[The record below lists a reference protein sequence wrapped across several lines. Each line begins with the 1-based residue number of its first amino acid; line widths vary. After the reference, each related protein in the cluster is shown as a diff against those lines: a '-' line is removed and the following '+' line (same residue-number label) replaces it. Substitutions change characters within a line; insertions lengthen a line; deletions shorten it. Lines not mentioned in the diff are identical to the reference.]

1 MQLSPPQIDSMIAPM
16 DATDLPKCF
25 FKKWPGTNNI
35 WFKGSRPCRRPR
47 KKNTRMRL
55 SSEMQ
60 RGPTRRRKA
69 PENRTSPRQMAKVV
83 QKAAKTAGKG
93 AAERLKAG
101 SSLTSLSEATR
112 KLDGQSRPESCQ
124 KRRQGRCGAF
134 EGRLLPNVA
143 FWSHQKNTGQVS
155 DRWPKSSGKLPKAPA
170 RALRRV
176 SRQATAERRF
186 LKPLE
191 N

>member
-1 MQLSPPQIDSMIAPM
+1 MYYMYIYICYIYMAPAAAADPGKKHQDEAKQRDAARAYAQKESPR
-16 DATDLPKCF
+16 
-25 FKKWPGTNNI
+25 NY
-35 WFKGSRPCRRPR
+35 
-47 KKNTRMRL
+47 
-55 SSEMQ
+55 
-60 RGPTRRRKA
+60 
-69 PENRTSPRQMAKVV
+69 RTSPRQMAKVV
-83 QKAAKTAGKG
+83 RKAAKTAGKG

-124 KRRQGRCGAF
+124 KRRQGRCGTF

-143 FWSHQKNTGQVS
+143 FWSHQKTTGQAP